1 MKKISKT
8 AKILSISHNDW
19 DGVFCQIIL
28 GNIYNNI
35 TYLNTSF
42 YKIDSILNSLDYD
55 KYDFIFLTDI
65 NPTNLKLLDLSE
77 KIILIDHHES
87 AKEANNPS
95 KMHFVISNQC
105 AAKLTLK
112 FVEKYY
118 NIKLNHLHEHCE
130 MVNDYDLWIL
140 KNPRSKRLND
150 LMFYL
155 YRPNKFRIKFF
166 DGRTTFTEDEL
177 KWLDERDKEFE
188 RLYEGLNVFEFE
200 KLNGC
205 VVESKEFIN
214 EICDRLMRE
223 ESYNIVFCRNP
234 YHGRVSI
241 RHNIEGLDIGT
252 ILKEKGIGGG
262 HEKSAGLFC
271 DDMDDFERKAKDL
284 ENVVFD
290 YINTHKDD

>member
-1 MKKISKT
+1 MNS
-8 AKILSISHNDW
+8 KILSVSHNDW
-19 DGVFCQIIL
+19 DGVFSQIIL
-28 GNIYNNI
+28 GNVFEDI

-42 YKIDSILNSLDYD
+42 YKIDSVLESIDYD
-55 KYDFIFLTDI
+55 KYDFVFVTDI
-65 NPTNLKLLDLSE
+65 NPERKENLDLSE
-77 KIILIDHHES
+77 KIILIDHHGS
-87 AKEANNPS
+87 AIDAHNPS
-95 KMHFVISNQC
+95 KMHFVMPGKC
-105 AAKLTLK
+105 AAKLTLQ

-118 NIKLNHLHEHCE
+118 KLNLVHLHEHCE

-140 KNPRSKRLND
+140 NNPKSKQLND
-150 LMFYL
+150 VMFYL
-155 YRPNKFRIKFF
+155 YRPKKFRDQFF
-166 DGRTTFTEDEL
+166 DGRTTFTEKETV
-177 KWLDERDKEFE
+177 WLEEREKEFA
-188 RLYEGLNVFEFE
+188 RLYESLELFDFT
-200 KLNGC
+200 KINGC
-205 VVESKEFIN
+205 IVQSKEFIN
-214 EICDRLMRE
+214 EICDKLMKE